1 MAGEDL
7 TIRGHNEGTIF
18 RRKTGQ
24 YVSAVTMRDG
34 RRASRT
40 THSLVEARA
49 ALAELLR
56 LRDAGA
62 PITARIR
69 LGSYLERWVSDDHGW
84 APKTWT
90 RHREIV
96 RLHLAG
102 GPLGRARLSELSVGD
117 VDRWLGS
124 LDHLHPQ
131 TRRHVR
137 STLRRALA
145 DAIRDGV
152 LTRNV
157 AGLSRPPA
165 LQRRERPVLD
175 ANQARLLIDST
186 RGTRYGPLWTLLVT
200 TGLRI
205 SEALGLAWSDV
216 GPDSIT
222 VRRQL
227 ARENGEWVRRPPKTD
242 KGRRTIPLTPL
253 AVDALRAQR
262 EQQAADLGERPA
274 PIDGLVFTN
283 AKGRPLHG
291 ENTVKRLH
299 ADLAA
304 AGLPR
309 VNQHDLRHSCATLLY
324 SVGVPL
330 ETISDILGHSTTRIT
345 ADLYR
350 HRVGELTRAAADRMQ
365 EALG

>member
-1 MAGEDL
+1 MVGEDL

-40 THSLVEARA
+40 THSPVEART
-49 ALAELLR
+49 ALTELLR

-69 LGSYLERWVSDDHGW
+69 LGAYLERWVSDDHGW

-96 RLHLAG
+96 RIALA
-102 GPLGRARLSELSVGD
+102 PALGHHRLSELSPGD
-117 VDRWLGS
+117 VERAIRGMVGLA
-124 LDHLHPQ
+124 PQ

-137 STLRRALA
+137 ATLRRALA
-145 DAIRDGV
+145 DAVRDGIV
-152 LTRNV
+152 ARNV
-157 AGLSRPPA
+157 AGLARPDA
-165 LQRRERPVLD
+165 LPRHERPVLD

-262 EQQAADLGERPA
+262 ERQAADLGERPA

-283 AKGRPLHG
+283 ARGRPLHG

-350 HRVGELTRAAADRMQ
+350 HRVGELARAAADRMQ